1 MLTINWKSTRWHAT
15 YRAWHYSGIKK
26 RHIILSFSNLF
37 IIFAIT

>member
-1 MLTINWKSTRWHAT
+1 MLTISWKSTQWFTT
-15 YRAWHYSGIKK
+15 YRPWNYSGIKK